1 MEKQHTIVHYSI
13 VTVLLEMER
22 EQGKNVNL
30 DAAKVMQDVEEAN
43 KFPRAGMFGLLAFLP
58 FRSRNHLVA

>member
-1 MEKQHTIVHYSI
+1 
-13 VTVLLEMER
+13 MER

-30 DAAKVMQDVEEAN
+30 DAAKVMQDVGEAN